1 MISTSADFRSVRGIQ
16 EGKKEGPEVQGLEVG
31 VNEDVNE
38 DAKHKMLTIPH
49 YPTL

>member
-16 EGKKEGPEVQGLEVG
+16 EGKEGLEVQGLEVG